1 MQEEY
6 AGGIKQLKKGHS
18 IQMIEKSKSVGVSTV
33 QCMKKKFV
41 ENAA

>member
-6 AGGIKQLKKGHS
+6 AGGIKQLKKGYS
-18 IQMIEKSKSVGVSTV
+18 IRMIEKSKSVGVSTV
-33 QCMKKKFV
+33 QCMKKFV